1 LHWRPFG
8 FLGHHRH
15 ERHALRLG
23 CCLRHLGLAF
33 RRSRRGCWPLRRAL
47 GRGELRWRLVLV
59 VPLIGDS
66 AAEREHAQRETEV
79 DEGRASRAVGKRHR
93 LAIAGGEPA
102 GIGRLEALGLTV
114 SEVAHQLKLAP
125 RQVEALEAGRFDAL
139 PGPTFLRGML
149 RNYARLVK
157 LDPDTLLE
165 QIAGRFEAPDA
176 GRLAARY
183 SQPVPFSDS
192 ARRSTFVYLGLS
204 LGVLA
209 LGGGI
214 AYQWYHEHKAPT
226 QVAAAKRP
234 AQKPAAAPAAPRS
247 EPKVA
252 QEASS
257 EPQRV
262 ALVPVVPQE
271 PERPPVQPPQV
282 QKVAVAP
289 VLAAAP
295 PKARPS
301 GGLNRLVIR
310 CEEEAWIEVKDA
322 NDRMLVS
329 SLNPKGSERIVRA
342 RGPLTLVIGNAQH
355 VHVLH
360 NDKPVDL
367 APHTKLA
374 IARFTLP

>member
-1 LHWRPFG
+1 MTDTVG
-8 FLGHHRH
+8 T
-15 ERHALRLG
+15 
-23 CCLRHLGLAF
+23 
-33 RRSRRGCWPLRRAL
+33 
-47 GRGELRWRLVLV
+47 ELK
-59 VPLIGDS
+59 S
-66 AAEREHAQRETEV
+66 AR
-79 DEGRASRAVGKRHR
+79 
-93 LAIAGGEPA
+93 
-102 GIGRLEALGLTV
+102 EALGLTV

-139 PGPTFLRGML
+139 PGPTFLRGIL

-157 LDPDTLLE
+157 LAPEPLLE
-165 QIAGRFEAPDA
+165 RIAERFEAPDA
-176 GRLAARY
+176 SRLAARY
-183 SQPVPFSDS
+183 NQPVPFSDS
-192 ARRSTFVYLGLS
+192 TRRSTFVYLGLS

-209 LGGGI
+209 LGGGV
-214 AYQWYHEHKAPT
+214 AYQWYHEHQAPT
-226 QVAAAKRP
+226 QLAAAKRP
-234 AQKPAAAPAAPRS
+234 AQKPAAAPAAPKS

-252 QEASS
+252 QAAS

-262 ALVPVVPQE
+262 ALVPVAPRE
-271 PERPPVQPPQV
+271 PEKPQVLPPQV

-289 VLAAAP
+289 LVAAAE

-301 GGLNRLVIR
+301 GSLNRLVIR

-355 VHVLH
+355 VQVLH